1 MSNVEWL
8 AALIMGSA
16 VVLATYRLLA
26 GPTTPD
32 RLAAADTLAVATT
45 AGIAWLGR
53 VLDSPLYLDVALIY
67 GALAFVGVVALARVL
82 EEEPE

>member
-1 MSNVEWL
+1 MSPVAGL
-8 AALIMGSA
+8 AALLMGAGVILA
-16 VVLATYRLLA
+16 VYRLLA

-32 RLAAADTLAVATT
+32 RLAAADALAVITT
-45 AGIAWLGR
+45 AGLAWLGHA
-53 VLDSPLYLDVALIY
+53 LDSALYLDVALIY